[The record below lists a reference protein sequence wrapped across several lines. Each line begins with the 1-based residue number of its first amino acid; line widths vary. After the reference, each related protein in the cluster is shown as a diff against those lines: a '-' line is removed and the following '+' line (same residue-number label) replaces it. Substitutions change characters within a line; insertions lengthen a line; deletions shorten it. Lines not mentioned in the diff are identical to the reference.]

1 MHFCRKCGN
10 KLQKN
15 STRCST
21 CGSELEKIHKGE
33 ISSTTDRGT
42 LLHNEIFNDEHIL
55 KHKEEP
61 LEIIK
66 KFNLNKKI
74 KENKF
79 FLIAILILIIVGIP
93 LIKNPIKNFFIR
105 KNSANWLVYAVDKYK
120 ESDTIDIVSD
130 FKIKSKIQPQES
142 MEYKYIQ
149 NIIEQC
155 TLRVNNKVDKKTNER
170 YSKVDLIHKKDN
182 ILSGEIYSNKE
193 YIAISM
199 PQLYKDTMYIKWED
213 INKLINNNKEN
224 NDVSET
230 IDPKN
235 YENVLNI
242 KKSKYYDKVNKD
254 YKEFFNKVMDDY
266 VTKGDTVDINIK
278 DKEKTVKC
286 DEIVVHLDNEGIIK
300 VLNAFFKKVSKDE
313 NLKLLVKEKVFEFLS
328 TGQNNEDLNKFNLS
342 KEDAD
347 KIKKEFNSEYDSFM
361 SELSYIEKADKKGLN
376 GKINSLTKV
385 RVDSKNY
392 IRGFKS
398 QVSIENKKTSFNF
411 ISNTVVNSI
420 NSKLH
425 IKKISKEGAKDISK
439 LTLEYR
445 DNIVKEA
452 GNNIG
457 KIMFPKLNI
466 K

>member
-1 MHFCRKCGN
+1 M
-10 KLQKN
+10 
-15 STRCST
+15 
-21 CGSELEKIHKGE
+21 
-33 ISSTTDRGT
+33 
-42 LLHNEIFNDEHIL
+42 
-55 KHKEEP
+55 
-61 LEIIK
+61 
-66 KFNLNKKI
+66 
-74 KENKF
+74 
-79 FLIAILILIIVGIP
+79 
-93 LIKNPIKNFFIR
+93 
-105 KNSANWLVYAVDKYK
+105 VYSVAKYK
-120 ESDTIDIVSD
+120 ESDTIDTVSD
-130 FKIKSKIQPQES
+130 FKIKSKIQAQES
-142 MEYKYIQ
+142 IEYKYIE
-149 NIIEQC
+149 NIVEQC

-170 YSKVDLIHKKDN
+170 YSKVSLIHKKDN
-182 ILSGEIYSNKE
+182 ILNGEIYSNKE

-199 PQLYKDTMYIKWED
+199 PQLYRDIMYIKWED
-213 INKLINNNKEN
+213 INKLINNKGN
-224 NDVSET
+224 NDASGA

-235 YENVLNI
+235 YDNVLNI
-242 KKSKYYDKVNKD
+242 KKSKYYDKVNED
-254 YKEFFNKVMDDY
+254 YKDFFNKAMDDY
-266 VTKGDTVDINIK
+266 VTKGDTVDLNIK

-328 TGQNNEDLNKFNLS
+328 TAQNNEDLNKFNLS
-342 KEDAD
+342 KEDVD

-361 SELSYIEKADKKGLN
+361 SELSCIEKADKKGFN
-376 GKINSLTKV
+376 AKINSLTKV

-411 ISNTVVNSI
+411 ISDTVVNSI

-425 IKKISKEGAKDISK
+425 IKKISKEEAKDISK
-439 LTLEYR
+439 LIPEDR

-466 K
+466 E

>member
-1 MHFCRKCGN
+1 MHFCRKCGS

-15 STRCST
+15 SKRCST
-21 CGSELEKIHKGE
+21 CGSELEKIHKEE
-33 ISSTTDRGT
+33 ISSIADRGT

-66 KFNLNKKI
+66 NFNLNKKI
-74 KENKF
+74 KENKI

-105 KNSANWLVYAVDKYK
+105 KDATNWLVYSVAKYK
-120 ESDTIDIVSD
+120 ESDTIDTVSD
-130 FKIKSKIQPQES
+130 FKIKSKIQAQES
-142 MEYKYIQ
+142 IEYKYIE
-149 NIIEQC
+149 NIVEQC

-170 YSKVDLIHKKDN
+170 YSKVSLIHKKDN
-182 ILSGEIYSNKE
+182 ILNGEIYSNKE

-199 PQLYKDTMYIKWED
+199 PQLYRDIMYIKWED
-213 INKLINNNKEN
+213 INKLINNKGN
-224 NDVSET
+224 NDASGA

-235 YENVLNI
+235 YDNVLNI
-242 KKSKYYDKVNKD
+242 KKSKYYDKVNED
-254 YKEFFNKVMDDY
+254 YKDFFNKAMDDY
-266 VTKGDTVDINIK
+266 VTKGDTVDLNIK

-328 TGQNNEDLNKFNLS
+328 TAQNNEDLNKFNLS
-342 KEDAD
+342 KEDVD

-439 LTLEYR
+439 LTPEDR